1 MTTTQ
6 SLSADTSQPVLPS
19 TSDFKIE
26 VVALPVEDVGRT
38 KRFYEGLG
46 WRVDADFS
54 SGDDWHLV
62 QMTPPGSPT
71 SVMFGKGFTSAA
83 PGSVHG
89 TFLVVDDLEAARADL
104 QARGAQVSATFH
116 FQDRKLTLG
125 EGGRVSGP
133 DPEHQSYFSFATFS
147 DPDGNGWLLQE
158 VTTRFPGR
166 GFSSDA
172 QSMIAL
178 LREAEQQHGA
188 YERVSAKHHWSL
200 WYAAYVVARQRGES
214 MEAAAAGASRFVD
227 QSEQRSEA

>member
-1 MTTTQ
+1 MTSTQ
-6 SLSADTSQPVLPS
+6 SLAADSSQRALPS
-19 TSDFKIE
+19 NTDFKIE

-54 SGDDWHLV
+54 SGEDWHLV

-104 QARGAQVSATFH
+104 LAHGADVSATFH

-147 DPDGNGWLLQE
+147 DPDGNSWLLQE

-166 GFSSDA
+166 GFSSDT
-172 QSMIAL
+172 QSMTAL
-178 LREAEQQHGA
+178 LREAEQHHGD
-188 YERVSAKHHWSL
+188 YERVAPKHHWSA
-200 WYAAYVVARQRGES
+200 WYAAYMVARQRGES
-214 MEAAAAGASRFVD
+214 VEAAAAWASRFVD
-227 QSEQRSEA
+227 QMERPSEA